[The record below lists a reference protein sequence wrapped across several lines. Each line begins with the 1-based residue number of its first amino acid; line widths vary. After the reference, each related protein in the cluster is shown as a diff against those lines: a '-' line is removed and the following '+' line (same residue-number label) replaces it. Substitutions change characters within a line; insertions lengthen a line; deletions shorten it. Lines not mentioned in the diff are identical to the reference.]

1 MQNKEIFDRTHKPVL
16 QKEILQY
23 LDPNS
28 NENFVDATVSEMG
41 HTISILNRTK
51 PNGKILGIEWDPEII
66 EKSKLYIENSKLE
79 ERIILVNDSYINLK
93 KIVAKYKFTPVNG
106 ILFDLGM
113 SSWHL
118 ENSNKGFSFLKD
130 ELLDMRYSPTNGLSA
145 TEIIN
150 NWQEP
155 EIERI
160 LTEYGEEKF
169 AKKISKEIA
178 KERKIKFIK
187 TTFQLV
193 KIIEKAIP
201 FKYQHDKIHF
211 ATRTFQALR
220 IAVND
225 ELNNL
230 NKVLPQAVEILAPK
244 GKIAIISFH
253 SLEDRIVKN
262 FFKEEKEKLI
272 PLTKKPI
279 TPLQEEIKINP
290 RSRSAKLRVAMKI
303 TNNQ

>member
-66 EKSKLYIENSKLE
+66 EKSKLYIENSELG

-169 AKKISKEIA
+169 AKKITKEIA